1 MVNHRMVFTRHTGG
15 YKKSLIF
22 FLTNHYYHDTLL
34 TSTTNTGELMKVGD
48 LVKHK
53 HIIELDGKIGLVTA
67 IHKGVTYNRQP
78 FHIIDVLFGKHTYQ
92 VRPELLE
99 PLCK

>member
-1 MVNHRMVFTRHTGG
+1 MQ
-15 YKKSLIF
+15 I
-22 FLTNHYYHDTLL
+22 
-34 TSTTNTGELMKVGD
+34 GD

-99 PLCK
+99 PLCKSKLEIL